1 MTKDTGRQTA
11 LMHQLKI
18 RVLESFFIAESCLV
32 VDSTNSR
39 IIDSRAIN
47 HIYMS
52 SQVLQEGRIL
62 VEGQF
67 KITFG
72 TRARVS
78 TILVYF
84 YFNTGR
90 CLILIDYYY
99 VSRMKRNLIYISI
112 KEPVI
117 QYALSLY
124 ARQNVNISVLTAF
137 FHVLK
142 LLCCRLTSLF
152 VFAIS
157 SSLSLLFLLLGF

>member
-1 MTKDTGRQTA
+1 
-11 LMHQLKI
+11 
-18 RVLESFFIAESCLV
+18 
-32 VDSTNSR
+32 
-39 IIDSRAIN
+39 
-47 HIYMS
+47 MS

-137 FHVLK
+137 FSCVEAFMLSFNFSIR
-142 LLCCRLTSLF
+142 LCYIFFTFSI
-152 VFAIS
+152 IS
-157 SSLSLLFLLLGF
+157 SIRISIWMRFYKLMIGGIIFFYLTRKVFSIVIHSTESFAF